1 MNSKGKTDGTEGG
14 AAMARGEVLEETGRE
29 KATESRRGP
38 KVSHGTVRGDP
49 SGHHPWSK
57 HQSKPD
63 KVRGQ

>member
-1 MNSKGKTDGTEGG
+1 
-14 AAMARGEVLEETGRE
+14 MARSEVLEETGRE
-29 KATESRRGP
+29 EATESRRGP

-57 HQSKPD
+57 HQSEPD